1 MNPEFERLVRGR
13 RMVRSFTADP
23 VAPGVVDGILD
34 LARRGPSAGKTASLD
49 FLVLEGD
56 QTARYWNT
64 TLAAADRSGFPWPR
78 LLDAPVLIVVYVEPD
93 AYVRRYAEPDKAA
106 TGLGDDEGAW
116 HVPYWWVDAGAAA
129 MTVLLA
135 VEAAGLGALLFG
147 LFEHEA
153 AVAAE
158 FGVPDGRR
166 AIGAIAIGHPAPDR
180 PSVSAD
186 RRRGSFDEVVHRG
199 GW

>member
-1 MNPEFERLVRGR
+1 
-13 RMVRSFTADP
+13 MVRSFTADP

>member
-1 MNPEFERLVRGR
+1 
-13 RMVRSFTADP
+13 MVRAFTDGP
-23 VAPGVVDGILD
+23 VPPAVVDRIID

-49 FLVLEGD
+49 FLVLEGG
-56 QTARYWNT
+56 QVERYWDT
-64 TLAAADRSGFPWPR
+64 TLPPERRPGFAWPQ
-78 LLDAPVLIVVYVEPD
+78 LLDAPVLLVLYVEPD
-93 AYVRRYAEPDKAA
+93 AYVRRYAESDKAS
-106 TGLGDDEGAW
+106 TGLGVDEEAW
-116 HVPYWWVDAGAAA
+116 PVPYWWVDGGAAA

-158 FGVPDGRR
+158 FGVPEGRR

-186 RRRGSFDEVVHRG
+186 RPRGAFDEVVHRG

>member
-1 MNPEFERLVRGR
+1 
-13 RMVRSFTADP
+13 MVRSFTTDP
-23 VAPGVVDGILD
+23 VSPDVVDGILD

-56 QTARYWNT
+56 QTARYWDT
-64 TLAAADRSGFPWPR
+64 TLDAEDRDGFPWPR

-106 TGLGDDEGAW
+106 TGLGEDENAW

-129 MTVLLA
+129 MTVLMA

-153 AVAAE
+153 AVATE

-180 PSVSAD
+180 PSVSAQ
-186 RRRGSFDEVVHRG
+186 RPRGTFDEVVHRG